1 MGRQGNGKMKNKD
14 EERSMERYMG
24 RRAGEIGKNGIE
36 KMITGILE
44 LGKEMKELREK
55 MEKIKDEK
63 KE

>member
-1 MGRQGNGKMKNKD
+1 MTGRQGNGKMKNKD
-14 EERSMERYMG
+14 EERSMERYM
-24 RRAGEIGKNGIE
+24 AVIEIGKNDIE
-36 KMITGILE
+36 KITGILE